1 MTTSQNNFSIQEI
14 LDFIKENLEKKGYN
28 SIRILGKTFREM
40 NSYDGVNK
48 INKDEFLNALRDAGI
63 LLPKSAAEVKC
74 YFYKMSFLIFIN
86 LI

>member
-40 NSYDGVNK
+40 SSYDGVNK
-48 INKDEFLNALRDAGI
+48 INKDEFLIGLRDAGI
-63 LLPKSAAEVKC
+63 LLPKSAAEVKL
-74 YFYKMSFLIFIN
+74 FLILLRKS
-86 LI
+86 LIII